1 MVQVTIP
8 PRFITFEGGEGAG
21 KSTQIRL
28 LHAALTAAGV
38 PVCLTREPGGS
49 PGAEEIRALL
59 LKGGVGRW
67 DTVTEMLLFSA
78 ARRDHLVK
86 TIHPALARGQWVLS
100 DRFYDSTLAYQGY
113 GYGYNAETASAVKGL
128 YRLVAGD
135 FKPDLTFILDIEPH
149 VGLLRSKAR
158 AGNTEQRF
166 EDMNITF
173 HDNLRRGFLEIA
185 AADPNRCVVIPA
197 DRDPTAVAADIMR
210 VLKEKG
216 FYADA

>member
-1 MVQVTIP
+1 MVQIKK

-28 LHAALTAAGV
+28 LQAALAAAGV

-59 LKGGVGRW
+59 LKGGVDRW
-67 DTVTEMLLFSA
+67 DAVTELLLFSA

-86 TIHPALARGQWVLS
+86 TIYPALARGEWVLC

-113 GYGYNAETASAVKGL
+113 GYGCDDEKMRAVNGL
-128 YRLVAGD
+128 YHLIAGD
-135 FKPDLTFILDIEPH
+135 FKPDLTFILDIDPR
-149 VGLLRSKAR
+149 VGLQRSKGR
-158 AGNTEQRF
+158 TGNAEQRF
-166 EDMNITF
+166 EDMDITF
-173 HDNLRRGFLEIA
+173 HENLRRGFLKIA
-185 AADPNRCVVIPA
+185 VSDPHRCVVIPA
-197 DRDPTAVAADIMR
+197 DRDPVLVAADIMR